1 MEEHLAGV
9 DGVET
14 GGVPVV
20 VGLAGPCPSVRSG
33 AVDSGTMKPPPT
45 AIAGSYGFVIGVAV
59 ATARPASEP
68 PSQGPLLRTDVNCRA
83 KYGSWRGWCRTG
95 P

>member
-1 MEEHLAGV
+1 MGCCRDGRRVGVRGPLAVEKDAGGTGVLDEAAVEEHLAGV

-45 AIAGSYGFVIGVAV
+45 AIAGSYG
-59 ATARPASEP
+59 S
-68 PSQGPLLRTDVNCRA
+68 
-83 KYGSWRGWCRTG
+83 
-95 P
+95 